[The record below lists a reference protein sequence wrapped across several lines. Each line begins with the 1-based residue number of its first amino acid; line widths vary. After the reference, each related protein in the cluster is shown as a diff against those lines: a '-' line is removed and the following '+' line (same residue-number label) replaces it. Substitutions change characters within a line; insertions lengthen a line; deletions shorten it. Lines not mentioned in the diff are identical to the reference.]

1 MLLDGVTPCQSVR
14 STLKEGHICV
24 RVNGLGELLRK
35 SSAWMSGGSES
46 KAWDAREVDLEEF
59 LDKETSA

>member
-24 RVNGLGELLRK
+24 LVNGLEELLRK
-35 SSAWMSGGSES
+35 SFAWMLGGSES
-46 KAWDAREVDLEEF
+46 KAWDARAGLI
-59 LDKETSA
+59 